1 MQENGLDLRA
11 IDPRNGEKY
20 SPNLY
25 VWLSKSDDKM
35 RAWASRVYRD
45 ADGSLFVGWLCEDSP
60 GGFAG
65 SRMDRVIPRGCKAEI
80 LWYPLL
86 VLEEIPDFWDR
97 YTAVG
102 RCAIDVDHT
111 MSFIGGE
118 NRWKQTGDTRECQ
131 WCGAKQRLERWT
143 ETVEREAWRAVPN
156 TAQEKT

>member
-1 MQENGLDLRA
+1 MQKNGLDLRA
-11 IDPRNGEKY
+11 IHPRNGEKY

-25 VWLSKSDDKM
+25 AWLTLRTKKH
-35 RAWASRVYRD
+35 RAETSRVFSDESGAIYIGYQD
-45 ADGSLFVGWLCEDSP
+45 DIYLI
-60 GGFAG
+60 G
-65 SRMDRVIPRGCKAEI
+65 SRLIAVLCNGKKEESWAFPRLGKLPE
-80 LWYPLL
+80 
-86 VLEEIPDFWDR
+86 VPDFWAR

-102 RCAIDVDHT
+102 RCAIDDAHT